1 VYFVDSYFREVSQ
14 LAQGGIMATIL
25 VIEDAED
32 VRANLVDLL
41 EAEEHQV
48 FIGRNGKEGIQQ
60 ARTHLPDLI
69 LCDVLMPELDG
80 HGVLR
85 DLRREPETATIP
97 FIFLTA
103 RAETNEIRGGMS
115 LGADDYLT
123 KPFTR
128 SDLLQSIAT
137 RLEKRAAT
145 IELFEG
151 KMENLRHNMAHM
163 LPHELRTPL
172 TSIVGYSSL
181 LLDCFD
187 TLDPDEVRGM
197 LSNIQSGAERLQ
209 RLIQKFLWYL
219 DVELTSRDPARVAA
233 LCKGEIWNPSQAL
246 VRIAQDKATSMQR
259 LNDLLLEIKEIPVRV
274 GEEYLTYMLD
284 EILENAFKFST
295 PGQSVLVNTR
305 LVGNQNVLITITDL
319 GRGMTPEQIR
329 QVGAYLQ
336 FDRNKYE
343 QQGQGMGLAIV
354 RRIAEI
360 YGGHLTIES
369 EPNQHTQVIITLPI
383 PSADLEAD
391 HL

>member
-1 VYFVDSYFREVSQ
+1 
-14 LAQGGIMATIL
+14 MATIL

-305 LVGNQNVLITITDL
+305 LVGNQNVLITLTDL

>member
-1 VYFVDSYFREVSQ
+1 
-14 LAQGGIMATIL
+14 MATIL
-25 VIEDAED
+25 VIEDADD
-32 VRANLVDLL
+32 VRANLIDML

-48 FIGRNGKEGIQQ
+48 FFGRNGREGIQQ
-60 ARTHLPDLI
+60 AHTHLPDLI
-69 LCDVLMPELDG
+69 LCDILMPELDG
-80 HGVLR
+80 HGVLQE
-85 DLRREPETATIP
+85 LRQKPESATIP

-103 RAETNEIRGGMS
+103 RAEMSDIRGGMA
-115 LGADDYLT
+115 LGADDYLI

-128 SDLLQSIAT
+128 ADLLQSIAT
-137 RLEKRAAT
+137 RLEKRAVT
-145 IELFEG
+145 TELFEG
-151 KMENLRHNMAHM
+151 KMESLRHNMAHM

-181 LLDCFD
+181 LLECFD

-233 LCKGEIWNPSQAL
+233 LCNVEIWNPSQAL
-246 VRIAQDKATSMQR
+246 ARVAQHKAASMQR
-259 LNDLLLEIKEIPVRV
+259 LADLHLEIEEIPVRI

-284 EILENAFKFST
+284 EILENAFKFSN
-295 PGQSVLVNTR
+295 PGRSVVMEVQRVN
-305 LVGNQNVLITITDL
+305 NQNILITITDF

-329 QVGAYLQ
+329 QVGAYRQ
-336 FDRNKYE
+336 FDRSKYE

-354 RRIAEI
+354 RRIAQI
-360 YGGHLTIES
+360 HGGHLTIES
-369 EPNQHTQVIITLPI
+369 VAEEHTQVAVSLPL
-383 PSADLEAD
+383 PSAGLEAD